1 MIIVDYPMI
10 VIYPSPIEGSILN
23 YSDYNGA
30 IGDVYSVWIVLGTIW
45 ILGTI
50 MVIDMVMMFH
60 RSLSRDYQGL

>member
-1 MIIVDYPMI
+1 MIIVDYPII

-30 IGDVYSVWIVLGTIW
+30 MSDVYSVWIELGIIR

-50 MVIDMVMMFH
+50 MIIDMIMMYY
-60 RSLSRDYQGL
+60 RSLSRDC